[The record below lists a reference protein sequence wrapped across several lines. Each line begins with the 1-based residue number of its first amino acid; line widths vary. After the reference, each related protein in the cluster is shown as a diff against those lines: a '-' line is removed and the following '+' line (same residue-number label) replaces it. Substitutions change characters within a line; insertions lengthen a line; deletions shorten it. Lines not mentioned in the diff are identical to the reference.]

1 MSPNTQY
8 KTRITIG
15 YGELK
20 PVIDGCQRNCAN
32 DWGYDCQVPAGRDGG
47 LYDFY
52 FETDMTLVARYHL
65 SKRSYTDTSIYD
77 EG

>member
-1 MSPNTQY
+1 MSPDTQY

-20 PVIDGCQRNCAN
+20 PVIDWCQRNCAN
-32 DWGYDCQVPAGRDGG
+32 YWGYDCQIPAGREGG

-52 FETDMTLVARYHL
+52 FETESDYINFILW
-65 SKRSYTDTSIYD
+65 KK
-77 EG
+77 